1 MSTNIILSNSSV
13 FQRFIRKHVLR
24 DFLVFLVII
33 KKSLPSVSYRLPNN
47 LRSKTLKK
55 NFFSKNLQQEYV
67 CKVGCGCILTYDVMR
82 GEIFKKSEGLGPQC
96 PGEIHCGGFTFL
108 VAAVTKV

>member
-1 MSTNIILSNSSV
+1 MSTNIILSNSPV

-24 DFLVFLVII
+24 NFLVFLVII

-47 LRSKTLKK
+47 LRSKTSKK
-55 NFFSKNLQQEYV
+55 SFFSNNLQQEYV

-82 GEIFKKSEGLGPQC
+82 GEIFKKSEGLGKYTVVDL
-96 PGEIHCGGFTFL
+96 HF
-108 VAAVTKV
+108 